1 MLGLLSESLQKI
13 IFDMKTTK
21 VEWFSLGGTFPTKTQ
36 GHRWSWQCDTLAV
49 LNTDNT
55 VIENVLNR
63 KDLILWKTK
72 DRLKGVV
79 CQHDNDCCGELYSLC
94 HWSLGSE
101 EMVSLW
107 AKSSLHTGA
116 GMTKFKG
123 ASFTGCQGLHT
134 STEWRTFQYF
144 SKYLEFTQCARA
156 LAQESFLTSLF
167 ETYI

>member
-1 MLGLLSESLQKI
+1 MLGLLSESLQQI
-13 IFDMKTTK
+13 IFNMKTTK
-21 VEWFSLGGTFPTKTQ
+21 VEWFSVRNLGGTFPTKITRTPLELTVW
-36 GHRWSWQCDTLAV
+36 HTTLAV
-49 LNTDNT
+49 LNTDST

-72 DRLKGVV
+72 DRLKGV

-116 GMTKFKG
+116 GMTTFKG

-144 SKYLEFTQCARA
+144 
-156 LAQESFLTSLF
+156 
-167 ETYI
+167 